1 VEQLLD
7 WLPIESAA
15 FLDRGGLVLWLI
27 LLLSL
32 LMWWMIALCY
42 ARRWWPRPGGGYP
55 RADWLGLVE
64 AMVQILPMLGLL
76 GTVEGMIDLFHVM
89 ASHGS
94 GNIRGMS
101 AGISSALITTMA
113 GLVCSLSGLYFVN
126 DLKHRGA
133 G

>member
-1 VEQLLD
+1 MDRLFE
-7 WLPIESAA
+7 WMPMETAA
-15 FLDRGGLVLWLI
+15 FLDRGGPVLWLI

-32 LMWWMIALCY
+32 LMWLMIALCY
-42 ARRWWPRPGGGYP
+42 SHQWWPRGGSDNHRGDY
-55 RADWLGLVE
+55 LGLVE

-101 AGISSALITTMA
+101 AGISTALITTMA
-113 GLVCSLSGLYFVN
+113 
-126 DLKHRGA
+126 
-133 G
+133 